1 MKEEIKREIRKY
13 FELNENETITY
24 QNLWDVGT
32 AVVRGKC
39 ITLNVFI
46 RKEERVQ
53 ISGLNFYLKI
63 YKNESKLNPKKR
75 SNKNQSRNQ

>member
-1 MKEEIKREIRKY
+1 MKLQHIKI
-13 FELNENETITY
+13 
-24 QNLWDVGT
+24 WDVGT

-53 ISGLNFYLKI
+53 ISGLNFCLKI